1 MKTQKQP
8 ILKLAIGLL
17 LVIVGAWIVYD
28 NLPGSK
34 PNPSTIHSY
43 AECVA
48 AGYPNLKSY
57 PGKCTLPDGTEFI
70 QPIPTQSFEECAQW
84 YPVMESYPRQ
94 CRDGNSTL
102 WVEEIPST

>member
-1 MKTQKQP
+1 MTPPTKSP
-8 ILKLAIGLL
+8 IKLL
-17 LVIVGAWIVYD
+17 LGILLVGLGLWIIFD
-28 NLPGSK
+28 NLPTAK
-34 PNPSTIHSY
+34 PDPSTIHSY
-43 AECVA
+43 QECVD

-57 PGKCTLPDGTEFI
+57 PGKCILPDGTEFI

-94 CRDGNSTL
+94 CRDGNNTL